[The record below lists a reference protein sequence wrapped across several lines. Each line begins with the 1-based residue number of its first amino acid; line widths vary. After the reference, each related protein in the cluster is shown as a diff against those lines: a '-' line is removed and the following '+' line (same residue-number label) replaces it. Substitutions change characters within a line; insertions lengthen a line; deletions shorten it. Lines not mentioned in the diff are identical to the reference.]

1 MGYCSVIPGHGPSS
15 TDVERCFNYRKN
27 FGSSCAHQCLNVS
40 SAKEYGLMRIVD
52 DPTKCAWLANG
63 HSLEHY
69 LIRHQDTVE
78 YRRKMRLLKV
88 RMLDGSVKT
97 IPIDESHP
105 VGQLMVGVCTKIGI
119 SNYEEYS
126 LVREMEMDGRGSMM
140 NLREERSRSTDS
152 DRKGMMGTLGRKKE
166 QKLEQ
171 LRQKLHTDEELAWVD
186 HGKTLR
192 EQGIAEDETLLLRR
206 KYFFR

>member
-1 MGYCSVIPGHGPSS
+1 MLYKMRI
-15 TDVERCFNYRKN
+15 F
-27 FGSSCAHQCLNVS
+27 

-78 YRRKMRLLKV
+78 YRKKIRLLKV

-126 LVREMEMDGRGSMM
+126 LVSAYDC
-140 NLREERSRSTDS
+140 L
-152 DRKGMMGTLGRKKE
+152 
-166 QKLEQ
+166 Q
-171 LRQKLHTDEELAWVD
+171 
-186 HGKTLR
+186 
-192 EQGIAEDETLLLRR
+192 
-206 KYFFR
+206 